1 LNQTLQAGGQGGTPL
16 ARCISPLVTN
26 GYRNAILP
34 HPRFMMFNV
43 FMKKLREIAKHSR
56 TRFDRVLAK
65 KSVTRSVTGRKRV
78 NCSFNEQDFNKLI
91 AFSKKSGRKPT
102 AVLRETFF
110 AYLGKE
116 FILPEDLEKNLQ
128 KFIFQLRSIGN
139 NLNQIARKTNKLKKA
154 ANFFDLKKELARLH
168 DLEESIYK
176 YIQK

>member
-1 LNQTLQAGGQGGTPL
+1 
-16 ARCISPLVTN
+16 
-26 GYRNAILP
+26 
-34 HPRFMMFNV
+34 
-43 FMKKLREIAKHSR
+43 MKKLREIAKHSR

-110 AYLGKE
+110 AYLGKD

-128 KFIFQLRSIGN
+128 KFTFQIRSIGN

-168 DLEESIYK
+168 DLEESIYQ

>member
-1 LNQTLQAGGQGGTPL
+1 
-16 ARCISPLVTN
+16 
-26 GYRNAILP
+26 
-34 HPRFMMFNV
+34 
-43 FMKKLREIAKHSR
+43 MKNLRRIAKHSR
-56 TRFDRVLAK
+56 KRFDKVLAK

-168 DLEESIYK
+168 DLEESIYQ